1 MPFVIITWY
10 LKPHRRTTVGRGQDM
25 LYRVRTLKELIP
37 EWRARKILASEM
49 IFFRVE
55 VGDFVV
61 LGRRPYKV
69 VAIEG
74 KWRVCRKVDLQ
85 RRRLGKRRR
94 HVMSRMFDVLYR
106 SSL

>member
-1 MPFVIITWY
+1 V
-10 LKPHRRTTVGRGQDM
+10 
-25 LYRVRTLKELIP
+25 LYRVRTLKEFIP
-37 EWRARKILASEM
+37 DWRARKILASELM
-49 IFFRVE
+49 FFRVE

-85 RRRLGKRRR
+85 HRRLGKRRR
-94 HVMSRMFDVLYR
+94 HVMSRVFDVLYHN
-106 SSL
+106 SL